1 MLDVTRHLPKIAPF
15 GPGEFQAMPWAGVN
29 AHVGPLAD
37 VTPLHAAL
45 LKKTNCALYMIYLGC
60 VGLCHQRTETV
71 FDQKLN
77 VLLMEQIFAYQFDGR
92 YPKTFGITI
101 EDVDDTTD
109 RGRAVRRSIAYFF
122 FEILERAPGVF
133 LSTRPVADIGFMIN
147 LTRHLCGPAN
157 AAIVDDWVRGI
168 ISRMDLL
175 ARSTVEHSPY
185 VYHFPDRESWAEAAA
200 ETHGSP
206 LPLEVLDL
214 SRDPS
219 SLDLSALATSELAL
233 IDPSQN
239 QLLVPVADLI
249 AEGFVGRP
257 YGREA

>member
-1 MLDVTRHLPKIAPF
+1 MLDVLRHLPKITPLS
-15 GPGEFQAMPWAGVN
+15 PEEFAVMPWQGAT
-29 AHVGPLAD
+29 AHIGPLAD
-37 VTPLHAAL
+37 LTPLQVAL
-45 LKKTNCALYMIYLGC
+45 LNKTNCALYMIYLGC
-60 VGLCHQRTETV
+60 VGLCHQRTASV

-101 EDVDDTTD
+101 EDVDDTSD
-109 RGRAVRRSIAYFF
+109 KARAVRRSIAYFF

-133 LSTRPVADIGFMIN
+133 LSARPMADVSFIIN
-147 LTRHLCGPAN
+147 LTRYLCGPVN
-157 AAIVDDWVRGI
+157 AATVDGWVRGMI
-168 ISRMDLL
+168 ARMDVIAL
-175 ARSTVEHSPY
+175 STVEHSPY
-185 VYHFPDRESWAEAAA
+185 VHHFPDRESWAAAAA

-214 SRDPS
+214 GRDLS
-219 SLDLSALATSELAL
+219 GLDLAALAAAELAS

-249 AEGFVGRP
+249 AGGFVGSP
-257 YGREA
+257 YGRDR